1 MVSRVTI
8 GGCRYYND
16 YNAFCNYVD
25 MCLSRI
31 RISSKIVI
39 LSGHCSGTD
48 TLAEK
53 YANENGFS
61 LEVYPAQWKLYG
73 RSAGPIR
80 NEQMVNN
87 CDFVIAFW
95 DGKSKGTKSLIQCAR
110 EKQKPLRIKYI

>member
-53 YANENGFS
+53 YAKENGFS